1 MRSENG
7 FGWKAGAI
15 AAALGMACGL
25 ARGEFRVVGYA
36 ASWGADIP
44 SLPYSKLTHVNWSFA
59 APADD
64 GSLTGID
71 GAKLGQLAKAA
82 HAGHAKAFLAIGG
95 GGNQDKGWQV
105 CTASEAG
112 RQALVKACMAAVHTY
127 DLDGID
133 FDWEYPD
140 GAQVAGYNA
149 TVKALAAALHAEGK
163 EISAAV
169 TKNDWPRSFPTK
181 ELYDGSGP
189 GFDFLNIMVYDDP
202 APHSTVAAA
211 QSGLDTWIKTK
222 GLPKSKAVL
231 GCPFYTTTGG
241 EKAYKTIVAA
251 DPAAAWV
258 DKDGAEGY
266 NSIPTIKKKTEM
278 AWAQAGGIM
287 FWELSQDAPGDLSLL
302 SAVHAVIASKGTTA
316 IRLAAEPD
324 GRAPRTRPGY
334 GFATPAGSA
343 VDASGRA
350 MLPLGD
356 ASRALP
362 RR

>member
-1 MRSENG
+1 MRIANTMG
-7 FGWKAGAI
+7 GAAL
-15 AAALGMACGL
+15 AAALAWAP
-25 ARGEFRVVGYA
+25 ARAEFRVVGYA

-44 SLPYSKLTHVNWSFA
+44 SLPYSKLTHVNWAFA

-64 GSLTGID
+64 GSLKD
-71 GAKLGQLAKAA
+71 FEGAKVGQLAKAA
-82 HAGHAKAFLAIGG
+82 HAAHVKAFLAIGG
-95 GGNQDKGWQV
+95 GGNQDKGWQT
-105 CTASEAG
+105 CTASDAG
-112 RQALVKACMAAVHTY
+112 RQALVKACLAAVHAY
-127 DLDGID
+127 VLDGID

-149 TVKALAAALHAEGK
+149 VVKALAAALHAEGK
-163 EISAAV
+163 ELSAAV
-169 TKNDWPRSFPTK
+169 TKNDWPRSFPTR

-189 GFDFLNIMVYDDP
+189 GLDFLNLMVYDDP

-211 QSGLDTWIKTK
+211 QASLDTWLKTK
-222 GLPKSKAVL
+222 GLPKAKAVL

-266 NSIPTIKKKTEM
+266 NSIPTIKKKAEM

-302 SAVHAVIASKGTTA
+302 SAVHAVILSKGTTA
-316 IRLAAEPD
+316 VRPAE
-324 GRAPRTRPGY
+324 RAPARAVSGY
-334 GFATPAGSA
+334 GFATAAGPA
-343 VDASGRA
+343 VDAAGRA

-356 ASRALP
+356 APEALP